1 MSTYLLPN
9 TRPSFG
15 NTEAWDFTCDG
26 QATRTR
32 SEEATGGTYI
42 HGAER
47 AMRPD
52 PKQEKMALRPSK
64 SYNHSVLVHKSSAI
78 LRRSKPRSTPARAG
92 SVRRPRTPI
101 QRSLFLM
108 PIENNHQNK

>member
-64 SYNHSVLVHKSSAI
+64 S
-78 LRRSKPRSTPARAG
+78 
-92 SVRRPRTPI
+92 
-101 QRSLFLM
+101 
-108 PIENNHQNK
+108 